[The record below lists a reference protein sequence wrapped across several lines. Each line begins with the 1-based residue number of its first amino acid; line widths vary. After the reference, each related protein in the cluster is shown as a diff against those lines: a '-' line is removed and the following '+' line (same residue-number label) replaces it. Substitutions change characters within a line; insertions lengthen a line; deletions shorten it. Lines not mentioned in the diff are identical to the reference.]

1 MDKFVVGRANKCDY
15 YIGRPSPLGN
25 PFKMRKEEDRDKVC
39 NKYERFFQLMLN
51 NEDSDITNEL
61 KKVYA
66 LGKDKDRVI
75 LGCYCSPR
83 RCHGDTIA
91 NFLNKYGESLE
102 GSMYHDDDSGV
113 IESDIP
119 KDEVKK

>member
-1 MDKFVVGRANKCDY
+1 M
-15 YIGRPSPLGN
+15 IS
-25 PFKMRKEEDRDKVC
+25 
-39 NKYERFFQLMLN
+39 
-51 NEDSDITNEL
+51 NEDSDLTSEL

-102 GSMYHDDDSGV
+102 GNMYHDDDSGV